1 MGETKDHKYCW
12 NLFLVIGITLLLYPE
27 IISYLKQKQ
36 SDQTVK
42 ELTQRRSKKNRM
54 IYCIKKQSAITGR
67 YSKKNK
73 QD

>member
-12 NLFLVIGITLLLYPE
+12 NLFSGDRDHVTALSGDH
-27 IISYLKQKQ
+27 IISETKTVQ
-36 SDQTVK
+36 SDG
-42 ELTQRRSKKNRM
+42 ERIDAEEN
-54 IYCIKKQSAITGR
+54 CIKKQSAITGR

>member
-12 NLFLVIGITLLLYPE
+12 NLFSGDRDHVTALSGDH
-27 IISYLKQKQ
+27 IISETKTVQ
-36 SDQTVK
+36 SDGEAK
-42 ELTQRRSKKNRM
+42 ENRM

>member
-1 MGETKDHKYCW
+1 MYKKQIEEYFENNKDEMLNDICNIVRIKSDRGEA
-12 NLFLVIGITLLLYPE
+12 
-27 IISYLKQKQ
+27 
-36 SDQTVK
+36 K
-42 ELTQRRSKKNRM
+42 ENRM